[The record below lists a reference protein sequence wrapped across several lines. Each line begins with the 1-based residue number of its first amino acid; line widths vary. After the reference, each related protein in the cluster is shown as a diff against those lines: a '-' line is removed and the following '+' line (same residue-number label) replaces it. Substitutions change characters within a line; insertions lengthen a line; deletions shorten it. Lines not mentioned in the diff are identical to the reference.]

1 MKIASH
7 LSHLSHRYICLRFFD
22 VIVHG
27 AFILSSNN
35 NTQCTNT
42 NKETDTY
49 MAVTSV
55 TSVTLLILTILMFI
69 RRDHTK
75 NYRKV
80 GKNTYYYSDGVV
92 LELDLTGV
100 GIV

>member
-1 MKIASH
+1 
-7 LSHLSHRYICLRFFD
+7 
-22 VIVHG
+22 
-27 AFILSSNN
+27 
-35 NTQCTNT
+35 
-42 NKETDTY
+42 

-80 GKNTYYYSDGVV
+80 GKNTKKVMKK
-92 LELDLTGV
+92 
-100 GIV
+100 

>member
-1 MKIASH
+1 
-7 LSHLSHRYICLRFFD
+7 
-22 VIVHG
+22 
-27 AFILSSNN
+27 
-35 NTQCTNT
+35 
-42 NKETDTY
+42 